1 MRKRRRFYRGKVNHV
16 YQRTVNWVN
25 IFYSNE
31 DFLVFYTIFSVCA
44 KSANIIVLELC
55 IMFDHIHF
63 LAIAENIQEL
73 SSFVD
78 RFASWFVKEY
88 NAHTRRKGKLF
99 YKNFGSA
106 PKWSEKDVRSAINY
120 VGNNPVEKL
129 LCRRAREYRWN
140 FLAYFNNENPFSE
153 KYVASKASRHL
164 RNAIKEASELAK
176 LNLPLRYCHLK
187 RMMSKLSKRE
197 KDIFIDKVIV
207 SYLPFDYEQLVSY
220 YESYENMLTAIDSNT
235 GSEHDIK
242 ERNDKSSH
250 IVFQEMIES
259 LSMEMATI
267 DLSRII
273 SLPIVQKM
281 ALKQKLKTKHSVSDW
296 QMNKFLHILDEEC
309 GT

>member
-1 MRKRRRFYRGKVNHV
+1 MRKRRKFYRSKVNHV

-25 IFYSNE
+25 IFYSYE
-31 DFLVFYTIFSVCA
+31 DFLVFYTIFAVCT
-44 KSANIIVLELC
+44 KSANISVLELC

-63 LAIAENIQEL
+63 LAITENIQEL

-88 NAHTRRKGKLF
+88 NAHTKRKGKLF
-99 YKNFGSA
+99 YKNFGST
-106 PKWSEKDVRSAINY
+106 PKWSDKDVRSAINY

-129 LCRRAREYRWN
+129 LCRRAHEYRWN

-164 RNAIKEASELAK
+164 RNAIKEAYELAK

-197 KDIFIDKVIV
+197 RDIFIDKVIV

-220 YESYENMLTAIDSNT
+220 YESYENMLTAMDSNT

-242 ERNDKSSH
+242 ESNDKSSH

-259 LSMEMATI
+259 LSMEMAAI

-281 ALKQKLKTKHSVSDW
+281 ALKQKLKAKYTVSDW
-296 QMNKFLHILDEEC
+296 QINKFLHITDEEC

>member
-1 MRKRRRFYRGKVNHV
+1 MRKRRKFYRGKVNHV

-25 IFYSNE
+25 IFYSYE

-44 KSANIIVLELC
+44 RSANIIALELC

-63 LAIAENIQEL
+63 LAISENIQEL

-88 NAHTRRKGKLF
+88 NSHTRRKGKLF

-106 PKWSEKDVRSAINY
+106 PKWSDKDVRSAINY

-129 LCRRAREYRWN
+129 LCCRAREYRWN
-140 FLAYFNNENPFSE
+140 FLAYFNSDNPFSE

-164 RNAIKEASELAK
+164 RNAIKEASELAE
-176 LNLPLRYCHLK
+176 LNLPLKYSHLK
-187 RMMSKLSKRE
+187 RMMGKLSQKERE
-197 KDIFIDKVIV
+197 IFVDKVIV
-207 SYLPFDYEQLVSY
+207 SYLPFDYELLASY
-220 YESYENMLTAIDSNT
+220 FESYENMLVAMESNT

-242 ERNDKSSH
+242 ENNDKSSH
-250 IVFQEMIES
+250 IVFREMIES
-259 LSMEMATI
+259 LSMEIKPI
-267 DLSRII
+267 DLSKII
-273 SLPIVQKM
+273 SLPAAQKT
-281 ALKQKLKTKHSVSDW
+281 ALKRKLKAEYPVSDW
-296 QMNKFLHILDEEC
+296 QINKFLHIIDEES